1 VWKFTWDNKEDWYSI
16 ISANGITRSVS
27 TSASTSKHS
36 FQSPDTTRNC
46 HRHLA
51 KMDEI
56 MIDIDELKAYEA
68 AVLRTQAADPRIAEV
83 SDSSCATSRRYLS
96 DVLTMSN

>member
-1 VWKFTWDNKEDWYSI
+1 
-16 ISANGITRSVS
+16 
-27 TSASTSKHS
+27 
-36 FQSPDTTRNC
+36 
-46 HRHLA
+46 
-51 KMDEI
+51 MDEI